1 MAHLHQQTAKG
12 AVPQQAAKGMVPK
25 QAAKSTMPVERGET
39 REAAPSDVSLR
50 LVGALL
56 ALAIATVHVADQ
68 GGVTVLNAPPWLGWS
83 FRLIEVG
90 GVLTALVLLL
100 PLPARL
106 PAWTKWAA
114 ALLLGAGPF
123 LGYVLTR
130 TVGLPGDPGD
140 VGNWDWV
147 GAVSL
152 FVEAALVVLSASML
166 LALPPF
172 GDRGNTLPFGIMPKG
187 RHSLSDGSPDT
198 SGQRRS

>member
-1 MAHLHQQTAKG
+1 M
-12 AVPQQAAKGMVPK
+12 PRQAARGTVPR
-25 QAAKSTMPVERGET
+25 QAARGTVLRERGDR
-39 REAAPSDVSLR
+39 REVAPSDVSLR

-83 FRLIEVG
+83 FRLIEAG

-106 PAWTKWAA
+106 PAWTRWAA
-114 ALLLGAGPF
+114 ALFLGAGPF

-152 FVEAALVVLSASML
+152 FVEAALVVLSGSML
-166 LALPPF
+166 LALHPF
-172 GDRGNTLPFGIMPKG
+172 GDGWNTPPFGIMPKG
-187 RHSLSDGSPDT
+187 RHS
-198 SGQRRS
+198 

>member
-25 QAAKSTMPVERGET
+25 QAAKSTMPVVRGET

-83 FRLIEVG
+83 FRLIEAG

-123 LGYVLTR
+123 LGYILTR

-140 VGNWDWV
+140 VGNWDWL

-152 FVEAALVVLSASML
+152 FVEAALVALSVSML
-166 LALPPF
+166 RALPPF
-172 GDRGNTLPFGIMPKG
+172 RDGWNTLPFGIMPKG
-187 RHSLSDGSPDT
+187 RHSLSGGSPDT
-198 SGQRRS
+198 SGQRRP